1 MDLSKKTVPELQAI
15 CKQKGIIL
23 KSKKRKDDII
33 KLIKEYK
40 SDTEI
45 DDKNDI
51 IKSLQELTINQ
62 EIEYEKKEDI
72 PVEIQQI
79 TKDILSENFTKCV
92 KGYHIINDDP
102 IKESVWEDINAQ
114 VLNSSGCNIITQS
127 KGSHKSGTDLLCSI
141 GALSNKSTQYDIGNK
156 SFKLSS
162 YRLTTVCSDKSPGK
176 IEDIITEIN
185 HRKNFEF
192 YTIIVRNE
200 EEKEFQY
207 DWYLIPSNYPQFNP
221 SSYKWVPKV
230 GKQGTKK
237 DSVIGWETNM
247 IEGSKMSITFSMSS
261 QLWLDIIITK
271 EMEQFIIASCKVN
284 KGRKLDY
291 IQLYNKEMGI

>member
-1 MDLSKKTVPELQAI
+1 MDSNILTAELITICNDAEIKKTS
-15 CKQKGIIL
+15 G
-23 KSKKRKDDII
+23 KKKKII
-33 KLIKEYK
+33 KLPQEP
-40 SDTEI
+40 EI
-45 DDKNDI
+45 MD
-51 IKSLQELTINQ
+51 
-62 EIEYEKKEDI
+62 EKKEA
-72 PVEIQQI
+72 VEISI
-79 TKDILSENFTKCV
+79 ATKLALSENFTKCV

-127 KGSHKSGTDLLCSI
+127 KGSHKSGADLLCSI
-141 GALSNKSTQYDIGNK
+141 GALSNKSTQYDTGNK

-261 QLWLDIIITK
+261 QLWLDIVITK